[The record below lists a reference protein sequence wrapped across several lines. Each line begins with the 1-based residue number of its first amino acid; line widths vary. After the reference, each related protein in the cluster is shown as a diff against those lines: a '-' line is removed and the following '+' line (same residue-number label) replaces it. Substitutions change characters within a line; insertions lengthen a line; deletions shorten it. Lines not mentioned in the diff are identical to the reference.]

1 MMKRRLLL
9 CCSALSLLGLTAV
22 AGAEAALGRLF
33 FTPERRQHLDHQRQM
48 NIQTQVEIPQD
59 PTLTINGV
67 VMRSSGKR
75 TIWVNGVAQNEN
87 DAPGDVSI
95 APLKTE
101 PGRGG
106 GQGGETH
113 TTHGMGGVT
122 VYLETGVGA
131 VLLGEGSITVLRT
144 RQGK

>member
-48 NIQTQVEIPQD
+48 NIQTQVEIPPD

-75 TIWVNGVAQNEN
+75 TVWVNGVAQNEN
-87 DAPGDVSI
+87 ESSDDLLIV
-95 APLKTE
+95 PLKSK
-101 PGRGG
+101 PGRVAVQVGDIPAA
-106 GQGGETH
+106 Q
-113 TTHGMGGVT
+113 V
-122 VYLETGVGA
+122 GVGA
-131 VLLGEGSITVLRT
+131 TVNRNSGETVDLLGEGTIRIGRSQRE
-144 RQGK
+144 K

>member
-101 PGRGG
+101 PGRVAVQAGD
-106 GQGGETH
+106 TH
-113 TTHGMGGVT
+113 TTQAKVGDT
-122 VYLETGVGA
+122 LNRNTGEA
-131 VLLGEGSITVLRT
+131 TDQLGEGSITVLRT